1 MFSFRFCLL
10 TILSVSLFC
19 SANLVSAAEKS
30 DSEAIRLVN
39 VLNSDASTYDKAM
52 ACRRLAAIG
61 DAKSVP
67 AIAKYLGDEK
77 LATYA
82 RSALENIPADAAD
95 QALEA
100 ALKSVKGD
108 QLVGVINS
116 LAKRR
121 DKGATAELAK
131 LLANDN
137 PKVAIAAAHA
147 LGAIGTSDA
156 AAALKQ
162 SLGTDRAA
170 VKQEVAFALL
180 MCARSLAD
188 SNKRQAVELTEVVLK
203 ADLPENVNLAAT
215 QRAIVLLGKDGF
227 DLLAKTLKADDLAR
241 FRAGL
246 QAARKVGPEASTTL
260 VAVYPELSDER
271 KGLVI
276 AALSQSKNAGA
287 LPLIQQALKSDS
299 EALQLQAV
307 LSLGELVSVLKA
319 DEQLQVINGLFN
331 VLNQLLEERSKL
343 LGLAVT
349 NNPELDPAVEAV
361 IAKIYRSQHSAKV
374 KAAIEENTRKLVENE
389 GWHQQKAGLQL
400 AGDCRLS
407 TLTPVILPLANH
419 SNSVIKQAAI
429 QALGGTTS
437 SEDLPKLIAL
447 AVKNP
452 GDAAISDALKA
463 ACTRLPLEETA
474 QTLAQAM
481 DGASIEQQQLILN
494 QLAAIGGETAL
505 KTMVEAARSNED
517 ALQNTATDLL
527 GKWVTI
533 DVAPPLLD
541 LAQSLEN
548 RKYQI
553 RALRGYIRVARQLN
567 MTPAERLEVC
577 RNTLANAE
585 RNDEKKLVFE
595 VLRRYPTPEAV
606 NFTINLLKEK
616 DLNVAASATIVSW
629 AERGT
634 PIENTLLRDA
644 LQQVITTTDNA
655 GLKQRAEQQL
665 ERISAQAE
673 QEERALGFQSLFDGK
688 TLDGWHGNRE
698 IFRIEDGEI
707 VAGSLT
713 EKVKQ
718 NEFLRSDKEY
728 EDFELM
734 LEFKLLGEKT
744 NAGVQIRTA
753 EIPNDH
759 EVSGFQ
765 ADLGTGY
772 WGCLYDESRRRK
784 ILAGPPKEIRDLP
797 VRMNDWNTYRIRC
810 QGPRIQLWING
821 VQTVDYVEQDPQ
833 IPLKGIIALQIHGNL
848 VNQVHY
854 RNVRLREL

>member
-10 TILSVSLFC
+10 TILSISLFS

-30 DSEAIRLVN
+30 DTEATRLVN

-188 SNKRQAVELTEVVLK
+188 SNKRQAVELTEVVLQ

-227 DLLAKTLKADDLAR
+227 ELLAKTLKADDLAR

-246 QAARKVGPEASTTL
+246 QAARKVGPEASRTL

-307 LSLGELVSVLKA
+307 RALNELAPSLSA
-319 DEQLQVINGLFN
+319 DEQLQVLGDLFALMKPK
-331 VLNQLLEERSKL
+331 V
-343 LGLAVT
+343 
-349 NNPELDPAVEAV
+349 PELASAAREGIVSIQVSQPAD
-361 IAKIYRSQHSAKV
+361 KV
-374 KAAIEENTRKLVENE
+374 AASIEEKTLKLVESEALPQQLE
-389 GWHQQKAGLQL
+389 GLKL
-400 AGDCRLS
+400 AGECRLS
-407 TLTPVILPLANH
+407 SLTPTVLQLVNHANRG
-419 SNSVIKQAAI
+419 VKQAAI
-429 QALGGTTS
+429 EALGGTTS
-437 SEDLPKLIAL
+437 SQDLPKLITL

-452 GDAAISDALKA
+452 DDETASNALKA
-463 ACTRLPLEETA
+463 ACARLPLEETA

-505 KTMVEAARSNED
+505 KTMVAAARSNED

-665 ERISAQAE
+665 ERISAQAA
-673 QEERALGFQSLFDGK
+673 QEEQALGFQPLYDGK
-688 TLDGWHGNRE
+688 TFNGWHGNEE

>member
-30 DSEAIRLVN
+30 DSEATRLVN

-156 AAALKQ
+156 AAALKK
-162 SLGTDRAA
+162 SLGTDRTA

-188 SNKRQAVELTEVVLK
+188 KNKGEAVELTEVVLQ

-227 DLLAKTLKADDLAR
+227 DLLAKTVKAEDLAR

-246 QAARKVGPEASTTL
+246 QAARKVGPEASATL
-260 VAVYPELSDER
+260 VTVYPELSDER

-276 AALSQSKNAGA
+276 AALSQSKNASA

-319 DEQLQVINGLFN
+319 DEQLQVLGALFGKLKQSPSALTEATADTIGKMNG
-331 VLNQLLEERSKL
+331 
-343 LGLAVT
+343 
-349 NNPELDPAVEAV
+349 
-361 IAKIYRSQHSAKV
+361 SQTADKV
-374 KAAIEENTRKLVENE
+374 QSAIEESTRKLVESE
-389 GWHQQKAGLQL
+389 ALSQQLAGLQL

-407 TLTPVILPLANH
+407 SLTPAVYQLVGH
-419 SNSVIKQAAI
+419 SNPEVKQAAI

-437 SEDLPKLIAL
+437 SDDLPKLITL

-463 ACTRLPLEETA
+463 ACSRLPLEETA

-505 KTMVEAARSNED
+505 KTVVQAARSNED

-665 ERISAQAE
+665 ERISAQAA
-673 QEERALGFQSLFDGK
+673 QEEQALGFQPLYDGK
-688 TLDGWHGNRE
+688 TFNGWHGNEE

-728 EDFELM
+728 EDFELI

-753 EIPNDH
+753 EIPDDH

-821 VQTVDYVEQDPQ
+821 VQTVDYVEADPQ

-854 RNVRLREL
+854 RNMRLREL

>member
-10 TILSVSLFC
+10 SFLSVSLFC

-30 DSEAIRLVN
+30 DSEATRLVK

-67 AIAKYLGDEK
+67 AIAKYLGDQK
-77 LATYA
+77 LGTYA
-82 RSALENIPADAAD
+82 RSALENIPGAAAD
-95 QALEA
+95 KALEG
-100 ALKSVKGD
+100 ALQSVTGD

-116 LAKRR
+116 LGKRE
-121 DKGATAELAK
+121 DQGATAALAK
-131 LLANDN
+131 LLADKN

-156 AAALKQ
+156 AVALK
-162 SLGTDRAA
+162 SAFGSADGK

-188 SNKRQAVELTEVVLK
+188 KNREQAVELTEVVLK
-203 ADLPENVNLAAT
+203 ADLPENINLAAT
-215 QRAIVLLGKDGF
+215 QRAIVLLGKDGLG
-227 DLLAKTLKADDLAR
+227 LLAKTLNADDLAR

-246 QAARKVGPEASTTL
+246 QAARKLGPEAAATL
-260 VAVYPELSDER
+260 VSAYTGLSNER
-271 KGLVI
+271 KGLIIV
-276 AALSQSKNAGA
+276 ALSQSHDTSA
-287 LPLIQQALKSDS
+287 LPLIREAVKSGN
-299 EALQLQAV
+299 EPLQLQAV
-307 LSLGELVSVLKA
+307 ISLGELVPVLKA
-319 DEQLQVINGLFN
+319 DGQLQALGDLFD
-331 VLNQLLEERSKL
+331 LLKQDES
-343 LGLAVT
+343 
-349 NNPELDPAVEAV
+349 ELTGAVETV
-361 IAKIYRSQHSAKV
+361 VAKIQASQPVDKV
-374 KAAIEENTRKLVENE
+374 QAAIVANTRKLVESE
-389 GWHQQKAGLQL
+389 VLPQQLSGLVL

-407 TLTPVILPLANH
+407 SLTPAVYQLVNHANPE
-419 SNSVIKQAAI
+419 VKQMAI

-437 SEDLPKLIAL
+437 SADLPKLIAL
-447 AVKNP
+447 ALKNP
-452 GDAAISDALKA
+452 DDATISDALKA
-463 ACTRLPLEETA
+463 ACARLPLEETA
-474 QTLAQAM
+474 QALAGAM
-481 DGASIEQQQLILN
+481 EGATIEQQQLLLK

-505 KTMVEAARSNED
+505 KTVVAAARSNED

-548 RKYQI
+548 RKYKI

-567 MTPAERLEVC
+567 MTPDERLEVC
-577 RNTLANAE
+577 RNTLASAE

-595 VLRRYPTPEAV
+595 VLRRYPTPQAV
-606 NFTINLLKEK
+606 NFTIKLLKEK
-616 DLNVAASATIVSW
+616 DLNIPASATIVSW

-634 PIENTLLRDA
+634 PIENTLLQDA
-644 LQQVITTTDNA
+644 LQQVIATTNNA
-655 GLKQRAEQQL
+655 GLKQRAAQQL
-665 ERISAQAE
+665 ERIKAQAE
-673 QEERALGFQSLFDGK
+673 QEEQELGFQSLFDGK
-688 TLDGWHGNRE
+688 SFAGWHGNMD

-707 VAGSLT
+707 VAGSLA

-728 EDFELM
+728 EDFELK

-784 ILAGPPKEIRDLP
+784 ILAGPPKEVRDLP
-797 VRMNDWNTYRIRC
+797 VRMDDWNTYRIRC

-821 VQTVDYVEQDPQ
+821 VQTVDYTEADPQ

>member
-10 TILSVSLFC
+10 TILSISLFS

-30 DSEAIRLVN
+30 DSEATRLVN

-116 LAKRR
+116 LAKRK

-188 SNKRQAVELTEVVLK
+188 SNKGQAVELTEVVLK

-227 DLLAKTLKADDLAR
+227 DLLAKTLKDDDLAR

-260 VAVYPELSDER
+260 VAVYPKLSDER

-287 LPLIQQALKSDS
+287 LPLIQQALKSES

-319 DEQLQVINGLFN
+319 DEQLQVLGALFGKLKQSPSALTEATADTIEKMNG
-331 VLNQLLEERSKL
+331 
-343 LGLAVT
+343 
-349 NNPELDPAVEAV
+349 
-361 IAKIYRSQHSAKV
+361 SQTADKV
-374 KAAIEENTRKLVENE
+374 QSVIEESTRKLVESE
-389 GWHQQKAGLQL
+389 ALSQQLAGLQL

-407 TLTPVILPLANH
+407 SLTPAVYQLVGH
-419 SNSVIKQAAI
+419 SNPEVKQAAI
-429 QALGGTTS
+429 RALGGTTS
-437 SEDLPKLIAL
+437 SDDLPKLITL

-463 ACTRLPLEETA
+463 ACARLPLEETA

-481 DGASIEQQQLILN
+481 EGASIEQQQLILK

-505 KTMVEAARSNED
+505 KTMVAAARSNED

-533 DVAPPLLD
+533 DVAPPLLA

-548 RKYQI
+548 RKYKI

-616 DLNVAASATIVSW
+616 DLNVPASATIVSW

-644 LQQVITTTDNA
+644 LQQVIATTNNA

-665 ERISAQAE
+665 ERISAQAA
-673 QEERALGFQSLFDGK
+673 QEEQALGFQPLYDGK
-688 TLDGWHGNRE
+688 TFNGWHGNEE

-728 EDFELM
+728 EDFELI

-810 QGPRIQLWING
+810 EGPRIQLWING
-821 VQTVDYVEQDPQ
+821 VQTVDYVEEDPE

>member
-10 TILSVSLFC
+10 TILSISLF
-19 SANLVSAAEKS
+19 SFPNLVSAAEKT
-30 DSEAIRLVN
+30 DSEATRLVN

-121 DKGATAELAK
+121 DKGATTELAK

-162 SLGTDRAA
+162 SLGTDRGA

-188 SNKRQAVELTEVVLK
+188 SNKGEAVELTEVVLQ

-227 DLLAKTLKADDLAR
+227 DLLAKTLKAEDLAR

-276 AALSQSKNAGA
+276 AALSQSKNASA
-287 LPLIQQALKSDS
+287 LPLIQQALKSES

-307 LSLGELVSVLKA
+307 RALNELGPSLAA
-319 DEQLQVINGLFN
+319 DEQLLVLGNLFAMMKPK
-331 VLNQLLEERSKL
+331 V
-343 LGLAVT
+343 
-349 NNPELDPAVEAV
+349 PELASAAREGIVSIQASQPAD
-361 IAKIYRSQHSAKV
+361 KV
-374 KAAIEENTRKLVENE
+374 AASIEEKTLKLVESEALPQQLE
-389 GWHQQKAGLQL
+389 GLKL
-400 AGDCRLS
+400 AGECRLS
-407 TLTPVILPLANH
+407 SLTPTVLQLVNHANRG
-419 SNSVIKQAAI
+419 VKQAAI
-429 QALGGTTS
+429 EALGGTTS
-437 SEDLPKLIAL
+437 SQDLPKLIAL

-452 GDAAISDALKA
+452 DDETASNALKA
-463 ACTRLPLEETA
+463 ACARLPLEETA

-505 KTMVEAARSNED
+505 KTMVAAARSNED

-665 ERISAQAE
+665 ERISAQAA
-673 QEERALGFQSLFDGK
+673 QEEQALGFQPLYDGK
-688 TLDGWHGNRE
+688 TFNGWHGNEE

>member
-10 TILSVSLFC
+10 SLLSISLFC
-19 SANLVSAAEKS
+19 SANLVSAAEN
-30 DSEAIRLVN
+30 SEKEAARLVK
-39 VLNSDASTYDKAM
+39 VLDSNASTYDKAM

-82 RSALENIPADAAD
+82 RSALENIPGAASD
-95 QALEA
+95 KALEES
-100 ALKSVKGD
+100 LLSLRGD
-108 QLVGVINS
+108 LIVGVLNSIGKRKINN
-116 LAKRR
+116 
-121 DKGATAELAK
+121 ATPELAK
-131 LLANDN
+131 LLADQN

-147 LGAIGTSDA
+147 LGAIGTKEA
-156 AAALKQ
+156 AAALK
-162 SLGTDRAA
+162 SAFESAKGT
-170 VKQEVAFALL
+170 VKQEIAFALL

-188 SNKRQAVELTEVVLK
+188 TNKQQSIELTEVVLK
-203 ADLPENVNLAAT
+203 ADLPENINLAAT
-215 QRAIVLLGKDGF
+215 QRAIVLLGKEGLG
-227 DLLAKTLKADDLAR
+227 LLAKTLKADDLAR

-246 QAARKVGPEASTTL
+246 QAARKLGPEAAATL
-260 VAVYPELSDER
+260 VSAYPGLSNER
-271 KGLVI
+271 KGLIIV
-276 AALSQSKNAGA
+276 ALSQSHNPRA
-287 LPLIQQALKSDS
+287 LPLIREAVKSGNGP
-299 EALQLQAV
+299 LQIQAV
-307 LSLGELVSVLKA
+307 ISLGELVPVLKA
-319 DEQLQVINGLFN
+319 DGQLQALSDLFD
-331 VLNQLLEERSKL
+331 LLKQNESDL
-343 LGLAVT
+343 TG
-349 NNPELDPAVEAV
+349 AVETV
-361 IAKIYRSQHSAKV
+361 VAKIQAGQPADKV
-374 KAAIEENTRKLVENE
+374 RAAIEANTRKLVESE
-389 GWHQQKAGLQL
+389 ALPQQLSGLAL

-407 TLTPVILPLANH
+407 SLTPAVYQLVNHANPE
-419 SNSVIKQAAI
+419 VKQMAI

-437 SEDLPKLIAL
+437 SDDLPKLIAL
-447 AVKNP
+447 ALKNP
-452 GDAAISDALKA
+452 GDATIGDALKA
-463 ACTRLPLEETA
+463 ACARLPLEETA
-474 QTLAQAM
+474 QALASAM
-481 DGASIEQQQLILN
+481 DGASIEQQQLLLK

-505 KTMVEAARSNED
+505 KTVVAAARSNND
-517 ALQNTATDLL
+517 DLQNTATDLL

-533 DVAPPLLD
+533 DVAPPLLE
-541 LAQSLEN
+541 LAQSLDN
-548 RKYQI
+548 RKYKI

-595 VLRRYPTPEAV
+595 VLRRYPTPQAV
-606 NFTINLLKEK
+606 NFTIKLLKEK
-616 DLNVAASATIVSW
+616 DLNIPASATIVSW

-644 LQQVITTTDNA
+644 LQQVIATSDNA

-665 ERISAQAE
+665 ERIKAQAT
-673 QEERALGFQSLFDGK
+673 QEELELGFQSLFDGK
-688 TLDGWHGNRE
+688 TFNGWHGNEE
-698 IFRIEDGEI
+698 IFRIENGEI

-718 NEFLRSDKEY
+718 NEFLRSDKKY
-728 EDFELM
+728 EDFELK

-753 EIPNDH
+753 EIPDDH

-784 ILAGPPKEIRDLP
+784 ILAGPPKEVRDLP
-797 VRMNDWNTYRIRC
+797 VRMDDWNTYRIRC

-821 VQTVDYVEQDPQ
+821 VQTVDYTEEDPK

>member
-10 TILSVSLFC
+10 TILSVSLFS

-30 DSEAIRLVN
+30 DSEATRLVN

-188 SNKRQAVELTEVVLK
+188 SNKGEAVELTEVVLQ

-227 DLLAKTLKADDLAR
+227 DLLAKTLKAEDLAR

-287 LPLIQQALKSDS
+287 LPLIQQALKSES

-319 DEQLQVINGLFN
+319 DEQLQVLGALFGKLKQNPSALTEATADTIGKMNG
-331 VLNQLLEERSKL
+331 
-343 LGLAVT
+343 
-349 NNPELDPAVEAV
+349 
-361 IAKIYRSQHSAKV
+361 SQTADKV
-374 KAAIEENTRKLVENE
+374 QSAIEESTRKLVESE
-389 GWHQQKAGLQL
+389 ALSQQLAGLQL

-407 TLTPVILPLANH
+407 SLTPAVYQLVGH
-419 SNSVIKQAAI
+419 SNPEVKQAAI

-437 SEDLPKLIAL
+437 SDDLPKLITL

-463 ACTRLPLEETA
+463 ACARLPLEETA

-505 KTMVEAARSNED
+505 KTMVAAARSNED

-665 ERISAQAE
+665 ERISAQAA
-673 QEERALGFQSLFDGK
+673 QEEQALGFQPLYDGK
-688 TLDGWHGNRE
+688 TFNGWHGNEE

-728 EDFELM
+728 EDFELI

-753 EIPNDH
+753 EIPDDH

-821 VQTVDYVEQDPQ
+821 VQTVDYVEADPQ

>member
-10 TILSVSLFC
+10 TILSISLFS
-19 SANLVSAAEKS
+19 SANLVSAADQS
-30 DSEAIRLVN
+30 DSEATRLVN

-137 PKVAIAAAHA
+137 PKIAIAAAHA

-156 AAALKQ
+156 AAALKK

-170 VKQEVAFALL
+170 VKQEIAFALL

-188 SNKRQAVELTEVVLK
+188 KNKGQAVELTEVVLK

-246 QAARKVGPEASTTL
+246 QAARKVGPEASATL

-276 AALSQSKNAGA
+276 AALSQSKNASA

-307 LSLGELVSVLKA
+307 RALNELAPSLSA
-319 DEQLQVINGLFN
+319 DEQLQVLGDLFALMKPK
-331 VLNQLLEERSKL
+331 V
-343 LGLAVT
+343 
-349 NNPELDPAVEAV
+349 PELASAAREGIVSIQVSQPAD
-361 IAKIYRSQHSAKV
+361 KV
-374 KAAIEENTRKLVENE
+374 AASIEEKTLKLVESEALPQQLE
-389 GWHQQKAGLQL
+389 GLKL
-400 AGDCRLS
+400 AGECRLS
-407 TLTPVILPLANH
+407 SLTPTVLQLVNHANRG
-419 SNSVIKQAAI
+419 VKQAAI
-429 QALGGTTS
+429 EALGGTTS
-437 SEDLPKLIAL
+437 SQDLPKLIAL

-452 GDAAISDALKA
+452 DDETASNALKA
-463 ACTRLPLEETA
+463 ACARLPLEETA

-505 KTMVEAARSNED
+505 KTVVQAARSNED

-548 RKYQI
+548 RKYKI

-665 ERISAQAE
+665 ERISAQAA
-673 QEERALGFQSLFDGK
+673 QEEQALGFQPLYDGK
-688 TLDGWHGNRE
+688 TFNGWHGNRE

-728 EDFELM
+728 EDFELI

-753 EIPNDH
+753 EIPDDH

-810 QGPRIQLWING
+810 EGPRIQLWING

>member
-30 DSEAIRLVN
+30 DSEATRLVN

-156 AAALKQ
+156 AATLKQ
-162 SLGTDRAA
+162 SLGTDRGA

-188 SNKRQAVELTEVVLK
+188 SNKGEAVELTEVVLQ

-276 AALSQSKNAGA
+276 AALSQSKNASA

-319 DEQLQVINGLFN
+319 DEQLQVLGALFGKLKQSPSALTEATADTIGKMNG
-331 VLNQLLEERSKL
+331 
-343 LGLAVT
+343 
-349 NNPELDPAVEAV
+349 
-361 IAKIYRSQHSAKV
+361 SQTADKV
-374 KAAIEENTRKLVENE
+374 QSAIEESTRKLVESE
-389 GWHQQKAGLQL
+389 ALSQQLAGLQL

-407 TLTPVILPLANH
+407 SLTPAVYQLVGH
-419 SNSVIKQAAI
+419 SNPEVKQAAI

-437 SEDLPKLIAL
+437 SDDLPKLITL

-463 ACTRLPLEETA
+463 ACSRLPLEETA

-505 KTMVEAARSNED
+505 KTVVQAARSNED

-665 ERISAQAE
+665 ERISAQAA
-673 QEERALGFQSLFDGK
+673 QEEQALGFQPLYDGK
-688 TLDGWHGNRE
+688 TFNGWHGNEE

-728 EDFELM
+728 EDFELI

-753 EIPNDH
+753 EIPDDH

-821 VQTVDYVEQDPQ
+821 VQTVDYVEADPQ

-854 RNVRLREL
+854 RNMRLREL

>member
-10 TILSVSLFC
+10 TILSISLFC

-30 DSEAIRLVN
+30 DSEATRLVN

-100 ALKSVKGD
+100 ALKSVKGN

-116 LAKRR
+116 LAKRK

-131 LLANDN
+131 LLAIDN

-162 SLGTDRAA
+162 SLGTDRGA

-188 SNKRQAVELTEVVLK
+188 SNKGQAVELTEVVLQ

-299 EALQLQAV
+299 EALQLQGVRA
-307 LSLGELVSVLKA
+307 LNELAPSLAA
-319 DEQLQVINGLFN
+319 DEQLQVLGDLFALMKPK
-331 VLNQLLEERSKL
+331 V
-343 LGLAVT
+343 
-349 NNPELDPAVEAV
+349 PELASAAREGIVSIQASQPADKV
-361 IAKIYRSQHSAKV
+361 SAS
-374 KAAIEENTRKLVENE
+374 IEEKTLKLVESEALPQQLE
-389 GWHQQKAGLQL
+389 GLKL
-400 AGDCRLS
+400 AGECRLS
-407 TLTPVILPLANH
+407 SLTPTVLQLVNHANRG
-419 SNSVIKQAAI
+419 VKQAAI
-429 QALGGTTS
+429 EALGGTTS
-437 SEDLPKLIAL
+437 SQDLPKLIAL

-452 GDAAISDALKA
+452 DDETASNALKA
-463 ACTRLPLEETA
+463 ACARLPLEETA

-481 DGASIEQQQLILN
+481 EGASIEQQQLILN

-505 KTMVEAARSNED
+505 KTMVAAARSNED

-567 MTPAERLEVC
+567 MTPTERLEVC

-616 DLNVAASATIVSW
+616 DLNVPASATIVSW

-665 ERISAQAE
+665 ERISAQAA
-673 QEERALGFQSLFDGK
+673 QEEQALGFQPLFDGK
-688 TLDGWHGNRE
+688 TFNGWHGNRE

-728 EDFELM
+728 EDFELI

>member
-10 TILSVSLFC
+10 TILSISLFS
-19 SANLVSAAEKS
+19 SANLMSAAEKS
-30 DSEAIRLVN
+30 DSEATRLVN

-116 LAKRR
+116 LAKRK

-188 SNKRQAVELTEVVLK
+188 SNKGQAVELTEVVLK

-227 DLLAKTLKADDLAR
+227 DLLAKTLKDDDLAR

-319 DEQLQVINGLFN
+319 DEQLQVLGALFGKLKQNPSALTEATADTIGKMNG
-331 VLNQLLEERSKL
+331 
-343 LGLAVT
+343 
-349 NNPELDPAVEAV
+349 
-361 IAKIYRSQHSAKV
+361 SQTADKV
-374 KAAIEENTRKLVENE
+374 QSAIEESTRKLVESE
-389 GWHQQKAGLQL
+389 ALSQQLAGLQL

-407 TLTPVILPLANH
+407 SLTPAVYQLVGH
-419 SNSVIKQAAI
+419 SNPEVKQAAI
-429 QALGGTTS
+429 QALGGSTS
-437 SEDLPKLIAL
+437 SEDLPKLITL

-463 ACTRLPLEETA
+463 ACARLPLEETA

-505 KTMVEAARSNED
+505 KTMVAAARSNED

-548 RKYQI
+548 RKYKI

-665 ERISAQAE
+665 ERISAQAA
-673 QEERALGFQSLFDGK
+673 QEEQALGFQPLYDGK
-688 TLDGWHGNRE
+688 TFNGWHGNEE

-728 EDFELM
+728 EDFELI

>member
-10 TILSVSLFC
+10 TILSISLFS
-19 SANLVSAAEKS
+19 SANLVSAADQS
-30 DSEAIRLVN
+30 DSEATRLVN

-162 SLGTDRAA
+162 SLGTDRGA

-188 SNKRQAVELTEVVLK
+188 KNKGQAVELTEVVLQ

-299 EALQLQAV
+299 EGLQLQAV
-307 LSLGELVSVLKA
+307 LSLGELVSVLKT
-319 DEQLQVINGLFN
+319 DEQLQVLGALFGKLKQSPSALTEATADTIEKMNGSQTAVN
-331 VLNQLLEERSKL
+331 VQS
-343 LGLAVT
+343 
-349 NNPELDPAVEAV
+349 
-361 IAKIYRSQHSAKV
+361 
-374 KAAIEENTRKLVENE
+374 AIEESTRKLVESE
-389 GWHQQKAGLQL
+389 ALSQQLAGLQL

-407 TLTPVILPLANH
+407 SLTPAVYQLVGH
-419 SNSVIKQAAI
+419 SNPEVKQAAI

-437 SEDLPKLIAL
+437 SDDLPKLITL

-463 ACTRLPLEETA
+463 ACARLPLEETA

-481 DGASIEQQQLILN
+481 EGASIEQQQLILN

-505 KTMVEAARSNED
+505 KTMVAAARSNED

-665 ERISAQAE
+665 ERISAQAA
-673 QEERALGFQSLFDGK
+673 QEEQALGFQPLYDGK
-688 TLDGWHGNRE
+688 TFNGWHGNEE

-728 EDFELM
+728 EDFELI

-753 EIPNDH
+753 EIPDDH

-821 VQTVDYVEQDPQ
+821 VQTVDYVEADPQ

>member
-10 TILSVSLFC
+10 SLLSVSLFC
-19 SANLVSAAEKS
+19 SANLVSAAEP
-30 DSEAIRLVN
+30 EADRLVN
-39 VLNSDASTYDKAM
+39 VLNSDAGTYDKAM

-82 RSALENIPADAAD
+82 RSALENIPGNAAD
-95 QALEA
+95 KALEG
-100 ALKSVKGD
+100 ALKTVKGD

-121 DKGATAELAK
+121 DKGATTELAK
-131 LLANDN
+131 LLSNDN

-147 LGAIGTSDA
+147 LGAIGTTDA
-156 AAALKQ
+156 AAALK
-162 SLGTDRAA
+162 SAFGSAKGK

-188 SNKRQAVELTEVVLK
+188 TNKQQAVELTEVVLK
-203 ADLPENVNLAAT
+203 ADLPENINLAAT
-215 QRAIVLLGKDGF
+215 QRAIVLLGKEGLG
-227 DLLAKTLKADDLAR
+227 LLAKTLKADDLAR

-246 QAARKVGPEASTTL
+246 QAARKLGPEAAATL
-260 VAVYPELSDER
+260 VSAYPGLSNER
-271 KGLVI
+271 KGLIIV
-276 AALSQSKNAGA
+276 ALSQSHNPRA
-287 LPLIQQALKSDS
+287 LPLIREAVKSGNGP
-299 EALQLQAV
+299 LQIQAV
-307 LSLGELVSVLKA
+307 ISLGELVPVLKA
-319 DEQLQVINGLFN
+319 DGQLQALSDLFD
-331 VLNQLLEERSKL
+331 LLKQNESDL
-343 LGLAVT
+343 TG
-349 NNPELDPAVEAV
+349 AVETVVAR
-361 IAKIYRSQHSAKV
+361 IQAGQPADKV
-374 KAAIEENTRKLVENE
+374 RAAIEANTRKLVESE
-389 GWHQQKAGLQL
+389 ALPQQLSGLAL

-407 TLTPVILPLANH
+407 SLTPAVYQLVNHANPE
-419 SNSVIKQAAI
+419 VKQMAI

-437 SEDLPKLIAL
+437 SDDLPKLIAL
-447 AVKNP
+447 ALKNP
-452 GDAAISDALKA
+452 GDATISDALKA
-463 ACTRLPLEETA
+463 ACARLPLEETA
-474 QTLAQAM
+474 QALAGAM
-481 DGASIEQQQLILN
+481 DGASIEQQQQLLN

-505 KTMVEAARSNED
+505 KTVVAAARSSND
-517 ALQNTATDLL
+517 DLQNTATDLL

-533 DVAPPLLD
+533 DVAPPLLE
-541 LAQSLEN
+541 LAQSLDN
-548 RKYQI
+548 RKYKI

-616 DLNVAASATIVSW
+616 DLNIPASATIISW

-644 LQQVITTTDNA
+644 LQQVIATTDNS

-665 ERISAQAE
+665 ERIKAQAA
-673 QEERALGFQSLFDGK
+673 QEELELGFQSLFDGK
-688 TLDGWHGNRE
+688 TFHGWHGNE
-698 IFRIEDGEI
+698 AIFRIENGEI

-728 EDFELM
+728 EDFELK

-784 ILAGPPKEIRDLP
+784 ILAGPPKEVRDLP
-797 VRMNDWNTYRIRC
+797 VRMDDWNTYRIRC
-810 QGPRIQLWING
+810 KGPRIQLWING
-821 VQTVDYVEQDPQ
+821 VQTVDYVEEDPN